1 VDELVLRTGSSLSL
15 GPQTEVVISKQTKEE
30 QKKREL
36 DLELD
41 RELENS
47 FPASDAL
54 KITRR
59 SPERQVISEPPVTPK
74 PDKDQTEK

>member
-1 VDELVLRTGSSLSL
+1 M
-15 GPQTEVVISKQTKEE
+15 SKETKEE
-30 QKKREL
+30 QKKRQL

-41 RELENS
+41 RELEDS

-59 SPERQVISEPPVTPK
+59 SPERHVMPDTPAT
-74 PDKDQTEK
+74 PRPEKDQTEK